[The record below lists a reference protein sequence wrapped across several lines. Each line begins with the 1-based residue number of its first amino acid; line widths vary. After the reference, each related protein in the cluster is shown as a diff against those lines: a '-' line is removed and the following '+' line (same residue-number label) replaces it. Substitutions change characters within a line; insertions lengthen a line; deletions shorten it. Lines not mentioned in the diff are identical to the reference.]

1 MSGTDSAQLRHWDVC
16 GLSATDPYPRQWI
29 SLHTML
35 RGCWHAII
43 AGVGN
48 HPPHVCVW
56 RIKPTPIS
64 NDGVT

>member
-1 MSGTDSAQLRHWDVC
+1 MSGTDSAQLGHWDVC

-48 HPPHVCVW
+48 HPPTCLCVEDNT
-56 RIKPTPIS
+56 TPIS